1 MSTEYELEHESEQ
14 EIGQESEMEQLRKAL
29 EVSLPLVQ
37 RLFPLDVMFA
47 LADRDKFIY
56 YLQGKELIAKI
67 ELGSPVP
74 PSGESGLRWRA
85 GKKLAL
91 RFQEKS
97 TESLLNRHPRL
108 SGTGTGL

>member
-1 MSTEYELEHESEQ
+1 MNTEQ
-14 EIGQESEMEQLRKAL
+14 ESGQETGQESEMDQLRKAL
-29 EVSLPLVQ
+29 ELSLPLVQ

-56 YLQGKELIAKI
+56 YLQGKELKAKI

-85 GKKLAL
+85 GKKSAL

-97 TESLLNRHPRL
+97 TESLLNRHPCL